1 MSKVIEPGS
10 VAVAEAPAAQSSP
23 RLREHADRGA
33 RGIQA
38 WNLGVLLVLGAAVA
52 VLVGLAAIWQMPAY
66 DLWWQLKTG
75 ELILQNHGIPHV
87 DVFSFTAAGKPWVV
101 QEWLTEVLFFL
112 LYARV
117 SPEALVFLKVGMI
130 AIAFLLLL
138 GRCWTRTRQPLV
150 SVAVTVLAAYAAR
163 GFFDMRPQIFTYL
176 FLAYFLL
183 ILDQWRLGR
192 VSKAIWTLPGAL
204 LLWANCH
211 SGFALGLVVLGVE
224 TVTAAVEAWVRRDT
238 EDRRWRTLLN
248 VLGASVVAGLLTPN
262 GVQSYIYPLTLMTH
276 QGMLDQ
282 VGEWL
287 SPDFH
292 QPWLR
297 AYEVLLIA
305 AITCWGVSS
314 RPRRLADVVLVLGLV
329 YASLYST
336 RHTPIFTLVCA
347 PIVAE
352 HVGSGLAGMQRFIT
366 HRLRF
371 VEALPVRLLP
381 AVALLVALLW
391 GIGREWHRIPAG
403 SRFSFC
409 ADVASLPHAALDYLK
424 AHPGEGNLLNEY
436 NWGGY
441 CLYRLYPEQKIFID
455 GRAEVYFDKA
465 FPDYSNIVNTREGW
479 GTLLDDWH
487 IDTILVPPMSSLAR
501 ALPLIGGWH
510 IAYQDATALIL
521 RRNPGAAA

>member
-1 MSKVIEPGS
+1 MSDVIEPGS
-10 VAVAEAPAAQSSP
+10 VAVAEGPAAQSTP
-23 RLREHADRGA
+23 FLHNGEDFGQRGFQ
-33 RGIQA
+33 R
-38 WNLGVLLVLGAAVA
+38 WNLAVLLVLGAAVA

-75 ELILQNHGIPHV
+75 ELILQNHGVPHA

-117 SPEALVFLKVGMI
+117 SPEALVVLKVGLI
-130 AIAFLLLL
+130 ALAFLLLL
-138 GRCWTRTRQPLV
+138 GRCWSRTGQPLV
-150 SVAVTVLAAYAAR
+150 SVAITVLAAYAAR
-163 GFFDMRPQIFTYL
+163 GFFDMRPQVFTYF
-176 FLAYFLL
+176 FLAYLLL

-192 VSKAIWTLPGAL
+192 VTKALWTLPAAM

-211 SGFALGLVVLGVE
+211 SGFALGLVILTVE
-224 TVTAAVEAWVRRDT
+224 TVSAAVEAWISRDPT
-238 EDRRWRTLLN
+238 DRRWRTLAG

-297 AYEVLLIA
+297 PYEALLIA
-305 AITCWGVSS
+305 AITCWGISS
-314 RPRRLADVVLVLGLV
+314 RRRRLADIVLVLGLV

-352 HVGSGLAGMQRFIT
+352 HLGSGFATVQAFLNR
-366 HRLRF
+366 RLRIT
-371 VEALPVRLLP
+371 EALPFRLLP

-403 SRFSFC
+403 SRFAFC
-409 ADVASLPHAALDYLK
+409 ADAAHLPHVAIDYLK
-424 AHPGEGNLLNEY
+424 AHPSEGNLLNDY

-465 FPDYSNIVNTREGW
+465 FPDYSTIVNTREGW
-479 GTLLDDWH
+479 GNLLDDWH
-487 IDTILVPPMSSLAR
+487 IDTILVPPQSGLAR
-501 ALPLIGGWH
+501 GLPLIGGWH
-510 IAYQDATALIL
+510 VAYQDGVALVL
-521 RRNPGAAA
+521 RRNPAAG